1 MGIIN
6 RYACAVGLDDDDHK
20 TSLVPQEDQGAIMVN
35 MSIAPGS
42 TLEENKLIMA
52 KIEKILESTP
62 EIEHYARIAG
72 YGLISGQG
80 ASYGSV
86 IIRLKDWDERKGKEH
101 TADAVIARLNAQ
113 FHQIKEA
120 QIFSFQTSM
129 IPGYGMGNSIELN
142 MQDKTG
148 GDKTIFYN
156 SVLQFLGALNQRP
169 EIAMAYRSYAMNFPQ
184 ISVDVDAAKCK
195 RAGISPASVLD
206 VLGSYCGGAYISN
219 YNQFGKVYRMM
230 LQASP
235 NIVSM
240 SKH

>member
-1 MGIIN
+1 
-6 RYACAVGLDDDDHK
+6 
-20 TSLVPQEDQGAIMVN
+20 
-35 MSIAPGS
+35 
-42 TLEENKLIMA
+42 
-52 KIEKILESTP
+52 
-62 EIEHYARIAG
+62 
-72 YGLISGQG
+72 
-80 ASYGSV
+80 
-86 IIRLKDWDERKGKEH
+86 
-101 TADAVIARLNAQ
+101 
-113 FHQIKEA
+113 
-120 QIFSFQTSM
+120 M

-169 EIAMAYRSYAMNFPQ
+169 EIAMAYSSYAMNFPQ

-219 YNQFGKVYRMM
+219 YNQFGKVYRVM

-235 NIVSM
+235 EYRLDEQALDNMFVRNGTEMAPILSLI
-240 SKH
+240 HI